1 MRRQHHTKPDF
12 TPLTEARLIVF
23 FTRQLTRQT
32 AKSKNSDFISQT
44 IAIHK
49 VICYFCQIK
58 HLTARAMKTIT
69 FLFLALVSSLGA
81 YAYDFISS
89 NIFYSVLSKQECT
102 CEVTKRPRNSVRPN
116 SEIVIIPEIISD
128 DPTHGY
134 RVTSVGSNAFD
145 SCRISALVIN
155 RYVGSLKAG
164 AFSVKGSIPDIFVV
178 NSTPPQCDD
187 AAFTAACYNKSTLH
201 VPQGY
206 SAAYR
211 SAPGWQKFSHVI
223 EDQLDVND
231 PEPNKFLKD
240 KIVYSITTYYLKT
253 AKGDSI
259 CSTCTAD
266 RCIEGGD
273 VVIPDPVI
281 NPYNNKPYPLQYIND
296 FVFSNVKL
304 TSVVFP
310 KSVKSVASWVFNGQN
325 DLEMIVIPEEQY
337 DLKDLFNFKPNLRR
351 VYARSPSP
359 YKYAVYD
366 DNYPYF
372 YRTNLTSKMVLNVP
386 IGCAKNYEKD
396 RCWQVFGRIRE
407 RDFSADEKPDEEFTS
422 GDLKFRVMS
431 EHEQKCSVIRN
442 NDVTYSGHLTI
453 PCEVEHNG
461 IPYYVVDIDDN
472 AFSGYSQLTSVTLPV
487 TLCNIGDSA
496 FFCSGLAGDLRIPD
510 NTRSVGSY
518 AFAGCTGLKNIHIGR
533 NTRIFNAGA
542 FVSVTKGD
550 KEYKMDIDTIFS
562 DYCMNPSFL
571 LDDPTLPFN
580 PDECKVVVVPPEM
593 KGAYL
598 YSGYNWSPFFN
609 KMICSVEQN
618 FFTNHKVTLA
628 VNDGTLSVTGNFNAD
643 IEVFNSLGQL
653 VYSGRS
659 RHIKLPQRG
668 IYVVRI
674 AGDSAKITF

>member
-1 MRRQHHTKPDF
+1 
-12 TPLTEARLIVF
+12 
-23 FTRQLTRQT
+23 
-32 AKSKNSDFISQT
+32 
-44 IAIHK
+44 
-49 VICYFCQIK
+49 
-58 HLTARAMKTIT
+58 MKTT
-69 FLFLALVSSLGA
+69 ALFILALLTSIGA
-81 YAYDFISS
+81 YAYDFINS

-102 CEVTKRPRNSVRPN
+102 CEVTKRPRNSVRPG

-155 RYVGSLKAG
+155 RYVSTVKAG

-178 NSTPPQCDD
+178 NSTPPQCDA
-187 AAFTAACYNKSTLH
+187 AAFTAACYEKSTLH

-223 EDQLDVND
+223 EDELKVND

-240 KIVYSITTYYLKT
+240 KIVYSITNYYHKT
-253 AKGDSI
+253 PKGDSI
-259 CSTCTAD
+259 SSTCNAY
-266 RCIEGGD
+266 RCVEGGD
-273 VVIPDPVI
+273 VVISDPVI
-281 NPYNNKPYPLQYIND
+281 NPYNNKPYPLLHIEND
-296 FVFSNVKL
+296 VFSKVKL
-304 TSVVFP
+304 TSVAFP
-310 KSVKSVASWVFNGQN
+310 KSVKSVPPMVLDGQH
-325 DLEMIVIPEEQY
+325 DLEMIVVPEKQY

-351 VYARSPSP
+351 IYARSPSP
-359 YKYAVYD
+359 YNYD
-366 DNYPYF
+366 SYDSSYPYF
-372 YRTNLTSKMVLNVP
+372 YRTNLTSKIMLNVP

-396 RCWQVFGRIRE
+396 RYWQVFGRIRE
-407 RDFSADEKPDEEFTS
+407 RDFSTDEKPDEEFTS

-461 IPYYVVDIDDN
+461 IPYYVVDFDDN
-472 AFSGYSQLTSVTLPV
+472 AFSGCSQLTSITLPV

-562 DYCMNPSFL
+562 DYCMIPPFL
-571 LDDPTLPFN
+571 LNDPTLPFN

-593 KGAYL
+593 KGVYL
-598 YSGYNWSPFFN
+598 ASSYGWRPFLN

-618 FFTNHKVTLA
+618 FFTNRKVTLA
-628 VNDGTLSVTGNFNAD
+628 VNAGTLSVTGDFNAN

-668 IYVVRI
+668 IYVVQI